1 MRALRLLS
9 VAAVLA
15 ATSVAYVGTTLA
27 QGMPPAGQTPHHPP
41 AQGQAAPGPGG
52 AMPMPGGG
60 GTGMMGMMGSG
71 GMPHMGGMMDHMAMM
86 QMMGERTEG
95 RLAFIKA
102 ELAITEAQLP
112 AWNAYAD
119 VVRAEAKRRSAGKP
133 MMGHGAVPAATWID
147 RLTLQEQ
154 DMEQRLDSLRRLK
167 GVSAALY
174 AALSATQKK
183 TADEV
188 LGGPMGRM

>member
-15 ATSVAYVGTTLA
+15 ATSFAYVGATLA
-27 QGMPPAGQTPHHPP
+27 QGAPPAGQNPHHQPS
-41 AQGQAAPGPGG
+41 QGQAAPAPGS
-52 AMPMPGGG
+52 AMPMPGGAG
-60 GTGMMGMMGSG
+60 GMGMMGMMGGG
-71 GMPHMGGMMDHMAMM
+71 GMSHMGGMMDHMAMM

-95 RLAFIKA
+95 RLAFIKT
-102 ELAITEAQLP
+102 ELVITDNQLP

-119 VVRAEAKRRSAGKP
+119 AVRAEAKRRTAGMP
-133 MMGHGAVPAATWID
+133 MGHGAVPAATWID
-147 RLTLQEQ
+147 RLTRQEQ
-154 DMEQRLDSLRRLK
+154 DLEQRLESLRRLK
-167 GVSAALY
+167 GVSSALY
-174 AALSATQKK
+174 ATLSATQKK

>member
-1 MRALRLLS
+1 MLALRLLS

-15 ATSVAYVGTTLA
+15 ATSFAHVGAALA
-27 QGMPPAGQTPHHPP
+27 QGAPPAGQNPHHPP
-41 AQGQAAPGPGG
+41 AQGQAAPAPGS
-52 AMPMPGGG
+52 AMPMPGGAG
-60 GTGMMGMMGSG
+60 GMGMMGMMGGG
-71 GMPHMGGMMDHMAMM
+71 GMSHMGGMMDHMSMM

-102 ELAITEAQLP
+102 ELAITDTQLP

-119 VVRAEAKRRSAGKP
+119 AVRAEAKRRTGGMP
-133 MMGHGAVPAATWID
+133 MGHAAVPAATWID
-147 RLTLQEQ
+147 RLTRQEQ
-154 DMEQRLDSLRRLK
+154 DLEQRLESLRRLK
-167 GVSAALY
+167 GVSSALY
-174 AALSATQKK
+174 ATLSATQKK

>member
-1 MRALRLLS
+1 MHTFGFLS

-15 ATSVAYVGTTLA
+15 ATSFAYVGTTLA
-27 QGMPPAGQTPHHPP
+27 QGAPPAGHNAH
-41 AQGQAAPGPGG
+41 QGQAAPGPGG
-52 AMPMPGGG
+52 VMPMPGGG
-60 GTGMMGMMGSG
+60 GMGMMGSG
-71 GMPHMGGMMDHMAMM
+71 GMSHMGGMMDHMAMM

-119 VVRAEAKRRSAGKP
+119 VVRAEAKRRSAGMP

-147 RLTLQEQ
+147 RLTRQEQ